1 MKSYQSYV
9 ISSKIV
15 SFIRKY
21 RHMVIQQYKDE
32 AKREVSDRDVL
43 LENVDN
49 EHRHDLGGG

>member
-1 MKSYQSYV
+1 
-9 ISSKIV
+9 
-15 SFIRKY
+15 
-21 RHMVIQQYKDE
+21 MVIQQYKDE